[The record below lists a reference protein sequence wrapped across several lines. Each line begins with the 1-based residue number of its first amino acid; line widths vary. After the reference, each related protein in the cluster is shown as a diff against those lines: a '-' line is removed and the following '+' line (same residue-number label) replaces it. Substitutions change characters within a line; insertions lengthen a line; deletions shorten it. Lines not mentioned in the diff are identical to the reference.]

1 MHKYLPNNQIQQEI
15 TRVIDFIK
23 GDPDF
28 DFALTVTTATA
39 PGNGNRKRKGEANSQ
54 KCLVDSFVSHA
65 LLNVR
70 YEVAKT

>member
-39 PGNGNRKRKGEANSQ
+39 PGNGNRKRKGKANS
-54 KCLVDSFVSHA
+54 
-65 LLNVR
+65 
-70 YEVAKT
+70 